1 MAQITLQILNGLERG
16 YIYRNIPT
24 PLSIGRED
32 ENTIRLNDERVSRF
46 HAKIQ
51 DDSGQVILT
60 DLDSTN
66 GTRVN
71 GTPVQIRVLKA
82 GDQIA
87 VGKSL
92 LLFGSPEELAARR
105 SGLDRSTEGMGAVES
120 GTLTLSGELPHEP
133 TIKQDIPELE
143 DSDVEIQEMESPF
156 PDGPPSLPQ
165 DLRPRHAAVLY
176 DLLTYLHH
184 EVSQIVESG
193 EEHAGQQMSVP
204 WGEWQRLVQL
214 QMNLALYQRELADP
228 DR

>member
-1 MAQITLQILNGLERG
+1 MALITLQILNGLERG

-32 ENTIRLNDERVSRF
+32 ENNIRLNDERVSRF

-51 DDSGQVILT
+51 DDSGQIILT

-87 VGKSL
+87 LGKSL

-105 SGLDRSTEGMGAVES
+105 NGLDRSTEGLGSIDS
-120 GTLTLSGELPHEP
+120 GTMTVSGQLPQNP
-133 TIKQDIPELE
+133 ILQPDSQDMQ
-143 DSDVEIQEMESPF
+143 DSDVDIEEVESPF
-156 PDGPPSLPQ
+156 PDGPPALPR
-165 DLRPRHAAVLY
+165 DLRPRHAAVMY

-184 EVSQIVESG
+184 EISQIVDAG
-193 EEHAGQQMSVP
+193 EEHAGQQMSIP

-228 DR
+228 ER